1 MAEGEINPR
10 LAVEITNQSAD
21 TEEKTC
27 TVFNNRPELGCECT
41 VIIKP
46 QSAEPSLL
54 SKYPLNTNFTLVIG
68 ESDDEYDDVVENVV
82 VKMQI
87 GECRTLFIRQTQ
99 DSICVSETV
108 EDAHVGLSENMEAQ
122 AIEITLVDI
131 KNKLPVCFWTLQEKY
146 ETALHHKEAGV
157 KLFQGGLVDRA
168 FKRFS
173 LAVKYLIL
181 MHPQKN
187 LPAGLSEKYLVL
199 RTQTYC
205 NMAACQLKFGS
216 FQYVIDNCTK
226 ALDLDPANVK
236 CLYRRAEAYLALKK
250 FELCRN
256 DVRKGLSLE
265 PNSKSFLTLLQ
276 KIEKEV
282 TENKTNLKKS

>member
-10 LAVEITNQSAD
+10 LAVEITNQCAD
-21 TEEKTC
+21 TEEKSC
-27 TVFNNRPELGCECT
+27 AVFNNRPELGCECT

-46 QSAEPSLL
+46 QSAKPSLL

-68 ESDDEYDDVVENVV
+68 ESDDEYGDAVESVV
-82 VKMQI
+82 VKMQK
-87 GECRTLFIRQTQ
+87 GECRKMLIRQTQ

-108 EDAHVGLSENMEAQ
+108 EDAHEGLSENTE

-168 FKRFS
+168 FTRFS
-173 LAVKYLIL
+173 LAMKYLIF
-181 MHPQKN
+181 MCPQKN

-226 ALDLDPANVK
+226 ALDLDHANVK

-250 FELCRN
+250 FDQCRN

-265 PNSKSFLTLLQ
+265 PNSKSFITLLQ

-282 TENKTNLKKS
+282 TENKTNLKES